1 MMSILL
7 QETGSFYVGGH
18 QVTISGKPV
27 YKRQFVKGGPVR
39 EVDPNGD
46 FETGQM
52 YVQYFK
58 LASPTHACPAVLMHG
73 GGVCGSVWEENLN
86 GGTSWLQLFLTH
98 GYTTYVVDAVER
110 GRSGFSQYPDIY
122 TSEPVFRSKNEAWT
136 NFRIG
141 PEYNSDPAKRA
152 TYADTQFPAGRFD
165 DFMKMNVPR
174 WTTNNAAITDA
185 YRALMQKMDEC
196 VLIIHSQAS
205 EFAGV
210 LLKEFSHKIKA
221 AVIIEGSSAPSDEN
235 LCCLVPTLYIWGSHI
250 EKGSNWEIYR
260 ANMRAYYEK
269 QRRFNAPV
277 TWLNL
282 PDKGINGNSHF
293 MMLDN
298 NSTEIFNIIYDWLQ
312 KQ

>member
-1 MMSILL
+1 MAILL
-7 QETGSFYVGGH
+7 KEIGSFYIGGK
-18 QVTISGKPV
+18 QVTISGKPI

-39 EVDPNGD
+39 LVDPNGD

-58 LASPTHACPAVLMHG
+58 MEKPAQKYPVILMHG
-73 GGVCGSVWEENLN
+73 GGVCGSIWEDSLTENK
-86 GGTSWLQLFLTH
+86 SWLQLFLEH
-98 GYTTYVVDAVER
+98 GFDTYVVDAMER

-122 TSEPVFRSKNEAWT
+122 ISEPVFRSKNEAWT

-141 PEYNSDPAKRA
+141 SIYNSDPSKRIA
-152 TYADTQFPAGRFD
+152 FADTQFPAERFD

-221 AVIIEGSSAPSDEN
+221 AIIIEGSSAPSDEN

-250 EKGSNWEIYR
+250 EKGSNWEIYQ
-260 ANMRAYYEK
+260 ANMRAYFEK

-277 TWLNL
+277 TWLSL

-293 MMLDN
+293 MMLDK
-298 NSTEIFNIIYDWLQ
+298 NSAEIFKLIYNWLQ
-312 KQ
+312 KI